1 MVSVHNTQQTNS
13 SRAAE
18 VDYSSA
24 FVEQRVVASTMPA
37 PCQTDVSHRRASDEG
52 AAIHR
57 RERHHPSPEDE
68 IGGRARLR
76 WLWEAHWG
84 GKSVIIWRLFSA
96 RVDDAQRLCIAN
108 K

>member
-1 MVSVHNTQQTNS
+1 MVSVYNTQQSNS

-37 PCQTDVSHRRASDEG
+37 PCQTDVSHQRADDEG

-57 RERHHPSPEDE
+57 RERHHPSHRGK
-68 IGGRARLR
+68 IGGRARLG
-76 WLWEAHWG
+76 WLWEACRG
-84 GKSVIIWRLFSA
+84 GECYNSVFVLSQ
-96 RVDDAQRLCIAN
+96 RVDDAPRL
-108 K
+108 